1 MPVTVGVFVLTGNPA
16 GLLNGNKLSGDAGAF
31 VLTGNVAAIYVGR
44 EVAAGTGV
52 FVLTGNAAG
61 LLYSSDAGVFV
72 PRVVWFY

>member
-1 MPVTVGVFVLTGNPA
+1 
-16 GLLNGNKLSGDAGAF
+16 LSGDTGAF
-31 VLTGNVAAIYVGR
+31 VLTGNPVTFILGR

-61 LLYSSDAGVFV
+61 LIYSSDAGVFV